1 MNWVNSRELRTW
13 CLDNEHVGEVIKDTM
28 GLSGISCLWIFG
40 GHKGGVCGQLSNVV
54 GYDVRM

>member
-13 CLDNEHVGEVIKDTM
+13 CLDNEHVGKVIKDTM

-40 GHKGGVCGQLSNVV
+40 GHKGGGVAS
-54 GYDVRM
+54 